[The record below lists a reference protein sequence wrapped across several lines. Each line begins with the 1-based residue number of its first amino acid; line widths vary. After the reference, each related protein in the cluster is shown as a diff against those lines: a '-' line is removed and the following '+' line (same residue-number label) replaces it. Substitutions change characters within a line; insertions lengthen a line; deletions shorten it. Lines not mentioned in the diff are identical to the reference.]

1 MEALAIPIVGALGV
15 GHIVARYADAPRVAG
30 VLKPLPIAVLAV
42 MVWQGPPLDARYSTL
57 VVAGLVCS
65 MVGDVCL
72 LFPGRFVVGLAS
84 FLVAHLF
91 YIAAFAAGAH
101 RGTRGVTFL
110 APFLALAAV
119 LIGALWRRVKELA
132 GSRARRRAPH
142 ARAERHARAGGGA
155 PLHDVRCPARLR
167 PLHPALP
174 GRRRR
179 RHGDLLHRASVDRP
193 LDDGLG
199 HDDIFL
205 RRCRLRRCHSV
216 GLEELAA
223 KPDRFEPGD
232 HSR

>member
-1 MEALAIPIVGALGV
+1 MEALAIPIVGAVGV

-119 LIGALWRRVKELA
+119 LIGALWRRVKELRLPVVA
-132 GSRARRRAPH
+132 YVTVITAMGWQAA
-142 ARAERHARAGGGA
+142 ARAVA
-155 PLHDVRCPARLR
+155 PLTPEPSGTHALAGALLFMTSDALLAFDRLIR
-167 PLHPALP
+167 PFRVADAAVMATYYTAQALIALSTM
-174 GRRRR
+174 G
-179 RHGDLLHRASVDRP
+179 
-193 LDDGLG
+193 
-199 HDDIFL
+199 
-205 RRCRLRRCHSV
+205 
-216 GLEELAA
+216 
-223 KPDRFEPGD
+223 
-232 HSR
+232 

>member
-119 LIGALWRRVKELA
+119 LIGALWRSDACRCVNVLA
-132 GSRARRRAPH
+132 
-142 ARAERHARAGGGA
+142 
-155 PLHDVRCPARLR
+155 LF
-167 PLHPALP
+167 
-174 GRRRR
+174 
-179 RHGDLLHRASVDRP
+179 
-193 LDDGLG
+193 LG
-199 HDDIFL
+199 H
-205 RRCRLRRCHSV
+205 R
-216 GLEELAA
+216 
-223 KPDRFEPGD
+223 PDYVRVLWVVFEAFFFYYPLLL
-232 HSR
+232 